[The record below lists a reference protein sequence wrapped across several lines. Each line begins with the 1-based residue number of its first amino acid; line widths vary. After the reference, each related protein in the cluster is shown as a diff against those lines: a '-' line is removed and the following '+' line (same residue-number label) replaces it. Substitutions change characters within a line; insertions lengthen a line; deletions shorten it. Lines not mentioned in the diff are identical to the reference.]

1 MKERQKEENIKPMST
16 YLFLNLVSVSIPLIL
31 SFDRKVHFYRRWK
44 YLFPAIALSL
54 IIFIIWDVIFTH
66 HGVWGFNP
74 LHLTGI
80 NIINLPLEEWLFFI
94 TVPYASVFLY
104 DVFKAYI
111 SKDPFAKISRA
122 ISFFLMGFLLLLS
135 LLNYDKLYTFIT
147 FLFLAFYILAL
158 ELVLKVKYM
167 GRFYFAYLFV
177 LIPFLLV
184 NGVLT
189 GSFIEEEVVWYNNL
203 ENLGFRIFTIP
214 VEDAFY
220 GMLMILMNVSIY
232 EYLQGRKT
240 G

>member
-1 MKERQKEENIKPMST
+1 MKEKQKEENIKPMST

-31 SFDRKVHFYRRWK
+31 SFDRKVHYYRRWK
-44 YLFPAIALSL
+44 YLFPAMAVSL
-54 IIFIIWDVIFTH
+54 AIFIIWDIIFTH

-80 NIINLPLEEWLFFI
+80 KIINLPLEEWLFLI

-111 SKDPFAKISRA
+111 SKDPFVKISRA

-147 FLFLAFYILAL
+147 FLFLALYILAL
-158 ELVLKVKYM
+158 ELILKVKYM
-167 GRFYFAYLFV
+167 GRFYFAYLVV
-177 LIPFLLV
+177 LIPFLIV
-184 NGVLT
+184 DGVLT

-203 ENLGFRIFTIP
+203 ENLDVRIFTIP

-220 GMLMILMNVSIY
+220 GMLLILMNVSIY
-232 EYLQGRKT
+232 EYLQGRKKD
-240 G
+240 

>member
-1 MKERQKEENIKPMST
+1 MST

-31 SFDRKVHFYRRWK
+31 SFDRKVHYYKRWK
-44 YLFPAIALSL
+44 YLFPAIGISL
-54 IIFIIWDVIFTH
+54 AIFIIWDVIFTH

-80 NIINLPLEEWLFFI
+80 EIVNLPLEECLFFV

-111 SKDPFAKISRA
+111 PRDPFARISRG
-122 ISFFLMGFLLLLS
+122 ISFFLIGFLLIFA
-135 LLNYDKLYTFIT
+135 LLNYDKIYTFIT
-147 FLFLAFYILAL
+147 FFFLSIYILVL
-158 ELVLKVKYM
+158 ELVFKVKYM
-167 GRFYFAYLFV
+167 GRFYFAYMFV

-203 ENLGFRIFTIP
+203 ENLGVRIFTIP

-220 GMLMILMNVSIY
+220 GMLLILMNVSIY
-232 EYLQGRKT
+232 EYLQQRKGKKT
-240 G
+240 FASFN